1 MASPHHIEC
10 PSCNRTHGPPTGAK
24 CRYTKAAKE
33 HCAELG
39 MREEDYMLYLSD
51 VSEEDPK
58 DMTGGAPSSSLI
70 KELPADAPKR
80 KTSMIQDTE
89 REMKNEMLTF
99 SKEQLTSL
107 LQEVRSKSIQEIK
120 QQHDKEMQEI
130 KYQIASLSWKID
142 NLESSKTANHADEPE
157 SRTEASNQED
167 NIHKLSSNN
176 PDISNRHKSN
186 KKQRTA
192 CNSKVGDE
200 GYTSFMSNTHTNAA
214 SDVPVSSTELGSPHA
229 QGGQFAELSEHEAAD
244 TEPHISEHGAQACI
258 RIDQG
263 GEIFARPV
271 AAQDMHIDGQESH
284 LVDTTESQCGISKV
298 ITQDAHCAGDQE
310 EVVAASIAEE
320 STTESGMGDFCVS
333 NVLQGLGH
341 GEQQVQ
347 GLVIDTHVRQM
358 DDSEPQE
365 PKVSPT
371 TDTEVDMTQVTLVD
385 SQRDTINNQSE
396 GSCPDQDSRREH
408 CYQQGSAIPNS
419 NNDTH
424 YYVNGR
430 TFEGHSEITEM
441 DQPSQIGAGPGSSV
455 MTSDNNDLVR
465 QMPEM
470 DNNAA
475 CPNEQDIVSTLY
487 LRN

>member
-1 MASPHHIEC
+1 MASRHHIEC
-10 PSCNRTHGPPTGAK
+10 PSCKRTHRPPTGAM

-33 HCAELG
+33 HCAQLG
-39 MREEDYMLYLSD
+39 IMEEDYMLYLSD
-51 VSEEDPK
+51 VSQEDPK

-80 KTSMIQDTE
+80 NTSMIQDTE

-107 LQEVRSKSIQEIK
+107 LQEVRSKSMQEIK

-130 KYQIASLSWKID
+130 KHQIASLSRKID
-142 NLESSKTANHADEPE
+142 NLESSKTANHADESE
-157 SRTEASNQED
+157 SRTEASNQKD

-176 PDISNRHKSN
+176 PDISYRHSN
-186 KKQRTA
+186 
-192 CNSKVGDE
+192 NSKGDE
-200 GYTSFMSNTHTNAA
+200 GYESNTLTTIA
-214 SDVPVSSTELGSPHA
+214 SDVPVSSMELKSPHA
-229 QGGQFAELSEHEAAD
+229 QGGQFAEMVEHEAAD
-244 TEPHISEHGAQACI
+244 TEQHISEHRAQACI

-263 GEIFARPV
+263 GEIFAWPV
-271 AAQDMHIDGQESH
+271 AAQDMHVREADGQESH
-284 LVDTTESQCGISKV
+284 LVDTTESECGISEV
-298 ITQDAHCAGDQE
+298 ITQDTQCAGEEE
-310 EVVAASIAEE
+310 EVVATCIAED
-320 STTESGMGDFCVS
+320 STTESGMGDFGVS

-358 DDSEPQE
+358 DDSEPRE

-371 TDTEVDMTQVTLVD
+371 TDTEVEMMQVTLVD

-408 CYQQGSAIPNS
+408 CYQQGSATPNS

-430 TFEGHSEITEM
+430 TFEGHREITEM

-455 MTSDNNDLVR
+455 MTSDNNDLVCP
-465 QMPEM
+465 MPEM
-470 DNNAA
+470 DNNAD
-475 CPNEQDIVSTLY
+475 CPNEQDIVSTLFSEIDKSPN
-487 LRN
+487 LI